1 MSFEGLPLF
10 TELPRAGLDIFASG
24 YPTAKR
30 IACETGLPTDPVEET
45 LTVSTSG
52 LQYDAAS
59 GLYTYV
65 WKTQKNWS
73 GTCRELN
80 LKLADG
86 TNHPVKFQ
94 LK

>member
-1 MSFEGLPLF
+1 M
-10 TELPRAGLDIFASG
+10 TI
-24 YPTAKR
+24 
-30 IACETGLPTDPVEET
+30 DPVEET
-45 LTVSTSG
+45 VTASTSG
-52 LQYDAAS
+52 LRYDAAS
-59 GLYTYV
+59 GLYSYV
-65 WKTQKNWS
+65 WKTEKSWS